1 MTWHNAAAMTRA
13 LGIDIGGSGIKG
25 AVVDLDTGT
34 LVSER
39 ERVPTPHPA
48 TPAAVAGE
56 VRTLVEL
63 FEWSEL
69 IGATFP
75 AVVQHGVAHTAANV
89 DRSWIG
95 TDVAAALSLA
105 AGVPVSVLNDAD
117 AAGVA
122 EVHYGVANGVPGTVL
137 LLTFGTGIGSALFS
151 DGVLVANTELGHLE
165 LDGVDAETRAAES
178 ARDREGLSW
187 SKWAERV
194 QAYLAHLEM
203 LLSPDLFIVGG
214 GATKHADKWVPKLQV
229 RAPVRVAAF
238 GNNAGIIGAALMAQQ
253 AHELVS
259 KDGPK

>member
-1 MTWHNAAAMTRA
+1 MTWHNAARMTGA

-25 AVVDLDTGT
+25 ALVDLDTGT
-34 LVSER
+34 LISDR
-39 ERVPTPHPA
+39 LRVPTPRPA

-56 VRTLVEL
+56 VRNLVRQ
-63 FEWSEL
+63 FGWSGL

-89 DRSWIG
+89 DRSWVG
-95 TDVAAALSLA
+95 ADVAGALSAA
-105 AGVPVSVLNDAD
+105 AGVPVTVLNDAD

-122 EVHYGVANGVPGTVL
+122 ELRHGAASGVAGTVL
-137 LLTFGTGIGSALFS
+137 LLTFGTGIGSALFP
-151 DGVLVANTELGHLE
+151 DGVLVANTEFGHLE
-165 LDGVDAETRAAES
+165 LDGVDAERRAAES

-194 QAYLAHLEM
+194 QAYLVHLEM

-214 GATKHADKWVPKLQV
+214 GASKHADKWVPKLDV

-238 GNNAGIIGAALMAQQ
+238 GNNAGIIGAALTASELQ
-253 AHELVS
+253 ELVS
-259 KDGPK
+259 KDGMK